1 MDQTSG
7 FRMEA
12 AGSLTPELNG
22 APRSGAHTRRTKEKG
37 REKPNEAR
45 KAQASVPPLEERTAR

>member
-1 MDQTSG
+1 MKQASG

-45 KAQASVPPLEERTAR
+45 KTQASVPPMEEGTAR